1 MMASRATNVTRP
13 VNTMAMARRAVVS
26 EDLYESG
33 ELDDDAL
40 DALPAI
46 KDKDVTLV
54 LTIDTLDVCCDWLK
68 AGRAIDEDTVEVTVK
83 CD

>member
-1 MMASRATNVTRP
+1 MMASRATNVTTP
-13 VNTMAMARRAVVS
+13 VNTMATARRAVVS

-33 ELDDDAL
+33 ELDDEL
-40 DALPAI
+40 DTLLAV

-54 LTIDTLDVCCDWLK
+54 LTIDTLDVCCDWPK
-68 AGRAIDEDTVEVTVK
+68 AGKAVDEDTVEVTVK